1 MAFTFDSPKCKIVAP
16 RALRVTIPDID
27 WNELSITKSQYSQSI
42 NQLFLDLSLDLGLTQ
57 TVDEPTRGDN
67 ILDLF
72 FINNTSL
79 ITNTSV
85 IPGVSDHEA
94 VVVESKLIIKPKK
107 LLKER

>member
-1 MAFTFDSPKCKIVAP
+1 MNYQLLKINILNP
-16 RALRVTIPDID
+16 L
-27 WNELSITKSQYSQSI
+27 YH
-42 NQLFLDLSLDLGLTQ
+42 DLGHTQ
-57 TVDEPTRGDN
+57 TVEEPTRGKN

-94 VVVESKLIIKPKK
+94 VLIESKLLIKPKK
-107 LLKER
+107 NC